1 MRGIRST
8 LRPLRRFL
16 RGGYVFSCVILL
28 MLLALVLKDAGGVV
42 WRSIYL
48 ALFLGAVLYEV
59 MWHSDS
65 EDCLMVTGLMWIQV
79 VLLCTLLMWIPVVLL
94 CTLIFAYGLVKGFI
108 LWEWPEYE
116 IHMIIT
122 GLPYALM
129 MGVGLSVL
137 FMLVVAVIFQ
147 RN

>member
-16 RGGYVFSCVILL
+16 RGGYVFSCVMLL

-59 MWHSDS
+59 MWHSDR
-65 EDCLMVTGLMWIQV
+65 EDCLMVTGLMW
-79 VLLCTLLMWIPVVLL
+79 TPVVLL

-108 LWEWPEYE
+108 MWEWPEYE

-129 MGVGLSVL
+129 MGVGFSVL
-137 FMLVVAVIFQ
+137 FMLVMVVEAIFQ

>member
-1 MRGIRST
+1 M
-8 LRPLRRFL
+8 
-16 RGGYVFSCVILL
+16 LL

-48 ALFLGAVLYEV
+48 ALFLGAVLYEF
-59 MWHSDS
+59 MWHSDR
-65 EDCLMVTGLMWIQV
+65 EICLMVTGLMW
-79 VLLCTLLMWIPVVLL
+79 TPVVLL
-94 CTLIFAYGLVKGFI
+94 STLIFAYGLVKGFI

>member
-1 MRGIRST
+1 
-8 LRPLRRFL
+8 
-16 RGGYVFSCVILL
+16 
-28 MLLALVLKDAGGVV
+28 
-42 WRSIYL
+42 
-48 ALFLGAVLYEV
+48 
-59 MWHSDS
+59 
-65 EDCLMVTGLMWIQV
+65 MVTGLMWIQ
-79 VLLCTLLMWIPVVLL
+79 VVLL

-129 MGVGLSVL
+129 MGVWLSVL

>member
-1 MRGIRST
+1 
-8 LRPLRRFL
+8 
-16 RGGYVFSCVILL
+16 
-28 MLLALVLKDAGGVV
+28 
-42 WRSIYL
+42 
-48 ALFLGAVLYEV
+48 
-59 MWHSDS
+59 
-65 EDCLMVTGLMWIQV
+65 MVTGLMWIQV
-79 VLLCTLLMWIPVVLL
+79 VLLCTLIL
-94 CTLIFAYGLVKGFI
+94 AYGLVKGFI

-129 MGVGLSVL
+129 MGVWLSVL

>member
-59 MWHSDS
+59 MWHSDR
-65 EDCLMVTGLMWIQV
+65 EDCLMVTGLMWIQ
-79 VLLCTLLMWIPVVLL
+79 VVLL

>member
-1 MRGIRST
+1 
-8 LRPLRRFL
+8 
-16 RGGYVFSCVILL
+16 
-28 MLLALVLKDAGGVV
+28 
-42 WRSIYL
+42 
-48 ALFLGAVLYEV
+48 
-59 MWHSDS
+59 
-65 EDCLMVTGLMWIQV
+65 MVTGLMWIQV

-137 FMLVVAVIFQ
+137 FMLVMAVEAIFQ

>member
-59 MWHSDS
+59 MWHSDR
-65 EDCLMVTGLMWIQV
+65 EICLMVTGLMW
-79 VLLCTLLMWIPVVLL
+79 TPVVLL
-94 CTLIFAYGLVKGFI
+94 STLIFAYGLVKGFI

>member
-16 RGGYVFSCVILL
+16 RGGDVFSCVMLL

-59 MWHSDS
+59 MWHSDR
-65 EDCLMVTGLMWIQV
+65 EDCLMVTGLMWIQ
-79 VLLCTLLMWIPVVLL
+79 VVLL

>member
-16 RGGYVFSCVILL
+16 RGGYVFSCVMLL

-59 MWHSDS
+59 MWHSDR
-65 EDCLMVTGLMWIQV
+65 EDCLMVTGLMWIQ
-79 VLLCTLLMWIPVVLL
+79 VVLL

-129 MGVGLSVL
+129 MGVWLSVL

>member
-59 MWHSDS
+59 MWHSDR
-65 EDCLMVTGLMWIQV
+65 EDCLMVTG
-79 VLLCTLLMWIPVVLL
+79 LMWIPVVLL

-129 MGVGLSVL
+129 MGVGFSVL

>member
-1 MRGIRST
+1 
-8 LRPLRRFL
+8 
-16 RGGYVFSCVILL
+16 
-28 MLLALVLKDAGGVV
+28 
-42 WRSIYL
+42 
-48 ALFLGAVLYEV
+48 
-59 MWHSDS
+59 
-65 EDCLMVTGLMWIQV
+65 MVTGLMWIQ
-79 VLLCTLLMWIPVVLL
+79 VVLL

-137 FMLVVAVIFQ
+137 
-147 RN
+147 

>member
-16 RGGYVFSCVILL
+16 RGGYVFSCVMLL

-59 MWHSDS
+59 MWHSDR

-79 VLLCTLLMWIPVVLL
+79 VLLCTLIL
-94 CTLIFAYGLVKGFI
+94 AYGLVKGFI

-129 MGVGLSVL
+129 MGVWLSVL